1 MPEFWLEG
9 RQRPDHNLPNA
20 PNWQMMRG
28 CLALKVCFARCNP
41 VIRMAWIKCGYCTFG
56 DMGRW
61 QYEGNLTTFVSPKY
75 MICNNMHFFIY
86 LYIHTYVESKG
97 DKYKRLGF

>member
-1 MPEFWLEG
+1 
-9 RQRPDHNLPNA
+9 
-20 PNWQMMRG
+20 
-28 CLALKVCFARCNP
+28 
-41 VIRMAWIKCGYCTFG
+41 MAWIKCGYCTFG

-97 DKYKRLGF
+97 DKYKRLGQLYICVCSKLASASAFMAEVKNPKQHLNWHRGSLMN